1 MNNLLIKFFYYAD
14 MFIMTLFIVA
24 AVGLDVTWLSVT
36 SSVALLLFGL
46 SGVVHALLT
55 RDGRPQNY
63 IYICAVDALVGLIA
77 VIWGLVGGWWY

>member
-14 MFIMTLFIVA
+14 MFFMTLFIVA

-55 RDGRPQNY
+55 RDGWPQNY

>member
-14 MFIMTLFIVA
+14 MFFMTLFIVA
-24 AVGLDVTWLSVT
+24 AVGLDVTLLSVA

>member
-14 MFIMTLFIVA
+14 MFFMTLFIVA
-24 AVGLDVTWLSVT
+24 AVGLDATWLSVT

>member
-14 MFIMTLFIVA
+14 MFFMTLFIVA
-24 AVGLDVTWLSVT
+24 AVGLDVTWLSVA

-55 RDGRPQNY
+55 RDGRPKTTFTS
-63 IYICAVDALVGLIA
+63 AASTPL
-77 VIWGLVGGWWY
+77 